1 MNYWKIFCMGDA
13 VVLRR
18 SMIVP
23 EEIIKYWLGHSA
35 GADIT
40 SRYSKTL
47 ADDRILRR
55 KLADEIGL
63 GFALPTQ
70 EAP

>member
-1 MNYWKIFCMGDA
+1 
-13 VVLRR
+13 
-18 SMIVP
+18 MIVP